1 MTTSRG
7 PNGDHRPF
15 HGGRGFPGHRSGE
28 LGKAMNLLAQRYP
41 EYAKFPMPKPDEIR
55 FFRVEPKVISVL
67 DYSQGF
73 GHTDLATV

>member
-1 MTTSRG
+1 MAITGLSMAAEA
-7 PNGDHRPF
+7 
-15 HGGRGFPGHRSGE
+15 FPVIDPAE

-73 GHTDLATV
+73 GHTDLVAV